1 MKKVFADTSYW
12 IALLNKNDQYHA
24 SALALDNKLEGIEI
38 FTTDMVLAEVLN
50 SFSSQGQ
57 FMKKLVANYVSHLYG
72 TKGYSI
78 IEQSR
83 EQFINAL
90 RIYSRYADKDWGF
103 VDCLSY
109 VIVPATPYLCRWHRF
124 ANMNLLQLL
133 SASGVKAVGNLGRL
147 NSVSLFRYYFLQ
159 LPAAL
164 SICPAKTDRSEKW
177 VLPADGQVYL

>member
-1 MKKVFADTSYW
+1 MPTSAEQLIHITQEDAY
-12 IALLNKNDQYHA
+12 AF
-24 SALALDNKLEGIEI
+24 LAKLIH
-38 FTTDMVLAEVLN
+38 D
-50 SFSSQGQ
+50 
-57 FMKKLVANYVSHLYG
+57 HL
-72 TKGYSI
+72 KS
-78 IEQSR
+78 
-83 EQFINAL
+83 
-90 RIYSRYADKDWGF
+90 
-103 VDCLSY
+103 

>member
-1 MKKVFADTSYW
+1 MSAFNLAFEDKSLVVDDLERLISEFERCVLPKKQWTH
-12 IALLNKNDQYHA
+12 IAH
-24 SALALDNKLEGIEI
+24 
-38 FTTDMVLAEVLN
+38 
-50 SFSSQGQ
+50 
-57 FMKKLVANYVSHLYG
+57 LVVG
-72 TKGYSI
+72 TWY
-78 IEQSR
+78 
-83 EQFINAL
+83 
-90 RIYSRYADKDWGF
+90 
-103 VDCLSY
+103 C